1 MRTRRSIRRQK
12 TQVAIRKKKEILK
25 LYFSD
30 PKEIPTGNKLSKFSL
45 SCKCSACSCA
55 RYYGKKERRELENR
69 IADDRFRDQTMDLEV
84 SKILTH

>member
-55 RYYGKKERRELENR
+55 RYYGKKRGESWKTGL
-69 IADDRFRDQTMDLEV
+69 QTTDLEI
-84 SKILTH
+84 KQWI